1 MKKKDRNL
9 ETPENGEQLEKSVE
23 EEVCPESEG
32 KEACIEEWREAL
44 EQAVCQRDEYLD
56 CLRRTQADFQNFR
69 RRNQAARADGYDD
82 GAREVLAEM
91 IPVLD
96 NLERAVKA
104 ATEEGPLLEGVRM
117 TLCQLFEAMKK
128 FGRGTARRGPGV
140 RPGAPP
146 RGPEGAH
153 RRPRQGDR
161 GSAEGLSRQGPDRP
175 LRDGQGL
182 GRIKKKTTTTPVA
195 RL

>member
-128 FGRGTARRGPGV
+128 FGLEELP
-140 RPGAPP
+140 
-146 RGPEGAH
+146 
-153 RRPRQGDR
+153 
-161 GSAEGLSRQGPDRP
+161 AEGQVFDPELHHAVLKEHTDDPGKVSEVLQKGYRVKDRIV
-175 LRDGQGL
+175 RYAMV
-182 GRIKKKTTTTPVA
+182 KVSVE
-195 RL
+195 